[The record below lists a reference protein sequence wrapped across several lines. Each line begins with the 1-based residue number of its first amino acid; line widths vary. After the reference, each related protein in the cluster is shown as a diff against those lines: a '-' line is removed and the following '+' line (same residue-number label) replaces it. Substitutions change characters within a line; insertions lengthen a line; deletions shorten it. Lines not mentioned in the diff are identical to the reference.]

1 MKRFTNVSIFQSHS
15 KFHFWLGCMDFGK
28 IQKISFFR
36 RRVWTSEFGDF
47 SCRILDV
54 EIRKIFFFFF
64 DARIVLQPCIDA
76 WNLVSIL
83 EEDFHWIISFFR

>member
-76 WNLVSIL
+76 QLFRFL
-83 EEDFHWIISFFR
+83 WISLNV